1 MIDRDHNSAPFG
13 ETAGGRESRDL
24 AAWRFE
30 VGGDAY
36 ALLVWPDAGAARGL
50 AGRLSLAERE
60 VVQLIAAG
68 LSNAGIAHRRCSSP
82 RTVANQVASIFR
94 KLRVHSR
101 LELYALLARS
111 ARCDAK

>member
-1 MIDRDHNSAPFG
+1 MIDRDHNSAPSG
-13 ETAGGRESRDL
+13 KTAGGRESRDL
-24 AAWRFE
+24 VAWRFD

-36 ALLVWPDAGAARGL
+36 ALLVWPDAGAARRL
-50 AGRLSLAERE
+50 TGRLSLAERE
-60 VVQLIAAG
+60 VVQLIATG
-68 LSNAGIAHRRCSSP
+68 SSNATIAQRRGSSP

-111 ARCDAK
+111 ARSDAE